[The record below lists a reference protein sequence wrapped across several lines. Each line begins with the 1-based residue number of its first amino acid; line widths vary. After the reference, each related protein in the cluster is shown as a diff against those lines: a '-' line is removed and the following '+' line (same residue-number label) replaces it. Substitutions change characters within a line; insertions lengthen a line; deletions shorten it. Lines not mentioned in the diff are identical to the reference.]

1 MEPAAAPG
9 ESAAE
14 APGGAVAAP
23 AMAPAGGPV
32 TAAHPTVRA
41 DITEAPIDTA
51 GVLAD
56 VEHPSHG
63 AAILF
68 LGVVRDHNEGRAV
81 DGIQYE
87 AYREMAEE
95 ELRRIAGDC
104 LEARAAG
111 ARRSAEADPPSS
123 VRGEEAPGPRVSLV
137 HRIGELAVGEVSLA
151 VAVSTPHRGDAYE
164 LSRTILEALKRR
176 LPVWKKE
183 RYADGAVEWL
193 DGVASE
199 SPA

>member
-9 ESAAE
+9 ESAPGGTVAE
-14 APGGAVAAP
+14 APGMTAAGA
-23 AMAPAGGPV
+23 PV
-32 TAAHPTVRA
+32 TAADPIVRA
-41 DITEAPIDTA
+41 DITEAPIDVA
-51 GVLAD
+51 RVLGD
-56 VEHPSHG
+56 VTHPSHG

-81 DGIQYE
+81 DGIRYE
-87 AYREMAEE
+87 AYREMAEA

-123 VRGEEAPGPRVSLV
+123 ARGEEAHGPRVSLV
-137 HRIGELAVGEVSLA
+137 HRIGELAVGEASLA

-164 LSRTILEALKRR
+164 LSRALLEALKRR